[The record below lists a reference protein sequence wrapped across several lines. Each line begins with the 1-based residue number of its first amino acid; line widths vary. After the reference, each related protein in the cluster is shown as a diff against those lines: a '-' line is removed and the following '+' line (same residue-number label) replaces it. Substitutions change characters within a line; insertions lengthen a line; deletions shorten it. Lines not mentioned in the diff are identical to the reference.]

1 MANEIKKWKV
11 EYDHK
16 DGRAGVVNVTTE
28 IMDSGAFTYGNGKS
42 GAITV
47 NDGDPR
53 FYDLRYNH
61 DDDLHML
68 MIKDWFGKGLVK
80 ATML

>member
-1 MANEIKKWKV
+1 MTNEIKNWKV

-16 DGRAGVVNVTTE
+16 DGRSGVVNVTTE
-28 IMDSGAFTYGNGKS
+28 IRDSGAFTYGNCKS

-47 NDGDPR
+47 NDGEPR
-53 FYDLRYNH
+53 YYDLRYNH
-61 DDDLHML
+61 GDLHML

-80 ATML
+80 STLL